1 MQNKLLPLAKAV
13 ASASLLSVGL
23 SACVAGNGDQSS
35 STQTSTAPSSEAQS
49 SSVTSSVAPSSS
61 SVMSSSSSVAPS
73 SSSVMS
79 SSSVAVSSAAADCS
93 EKVALGSSIYNASG
107 FSCATCHGAANGP
120 VTSGEGM
127 MGGPIDT
134 LNAPYEGSQ
143 ASQVSDELNV
153 FIASYMGNFLPG
165 AVDKAVEAEAVAAYL
180 YDAAGSNWCAKGA
193 ESSSSAAPVSS
204 SSVASSSSSVA
215 STDFEV
221 LYAINAG
228 GSAVSTQGGI
238 DFDGDFYVTGGTA
251 GGPANNLGYVPWS
264 DGTVVPN
271 QDLDLFRT
279 ERWGESTYNFPLKD
293 GSYNVTI
300 YMLEGYNMIQAP
312 GQRVFDVLAEG
323 QLVADDVDIY
333 ALAGA
338 RDIAYSMSFDGIQV
352 NDGNLT
358 LEFTKVVEQPSIR
371 AIIIEGAPGSKEE
384 YVPDPGSVGSATVPA
399 GCSGNATL
407 TDNDFVLFDGISAFS
422 VAGGTIDLHGNWKL
436 DEAWAV
442 PQGAKIEVKSTA
454 DGSAISYSNAGIF
467 TGFKFTPPSAFGSRS
482 PFKITGMDLWVQVNS
497 GSPQFGVRVIKPGED
512 EGNGGASTTTWMRN
526 SNGQQD
532 LTPSTSCQLM
542 SLTMP
547 QGWDVNSQNANRFIL
562 EVKNNWN
569 NSHELQVRRMVIKG
583 FSYAQ

>member
-1 MQNKLLPLAKAV
+1 MQNKLFPLAKAV

-35 STQTSTAPSSEAQS
+35 STADSSVAPSSEAQS
-49 SSVTSSVAPSSS
+49 SSVMSSVAPSSS
-61 SVMSSSSSVAPS
+61 SAMSSSSSSVAPS

-79 SSSVAVSSAAADCS
+79 SSSEAAADCS
-93 EKVALGSSIYNASG
+93 DVDTSVGANLYANGGFNCVLCHGSYDAGQKKFTGGFQREIDPNNFTVTSVDNLGSYI
-107 FSCATCHGAANGP
+107 ATDMIECDDG
-120 VTSGEGM
+120 
-127 MGGPIDT
+127 
-134 LNAPYEGSQ
+134 
-143 ASQVSDELNV
+143 
-153 FIASYMGNFLPG
+153 
-165 AVDKAVEAEAVAAYL
+165 
-180 YDAAGSNWCAKGA
+180 DAACESNAQEIANYMLKLSDNTEWCADPV
-193 ESSSSAAPVSS
+193 SSSSEAQVSS

-228 GSAVSTQGGI
+228 GGAVSTEGGI
-238 DFDGDFYVTGGTA
+238 DFEGDFYVSGGNV
-251 GGPANNLGYVPWS
+251 GDPANNLGYVPWA

-300 YMLEGYNMIQAP
+300 YMLEGYNQITAP

-323 QLVADDVDIY
+323 QLVANDVDIY

-371 AIIIEGAPGSKEE
+371 AIIVEGAPGSKEE
-384 YVPDPGSVGSATVPA
+384 YVPDPGSIGSASVPSD
-399 GCSGNATL
+399 CSGNATL

-422 VAGGTIDLHGNWKL
+422 VMGDTIDLHGNWKL
-436 DEAWAV
+436 DEAWAI
-442 PQGAKIEVKSTA
+442 PQGAKIEVKDTA

-467 TGFKFTPPSAFGSRS
+467 TGFKFSPPSAFGGRS
-482 PFKITGMDLWVQVNS
+482 PFKISGVDLWVQVNS
-497 GSPQFGVRVIKPGED
+497 GSPQFGLRVIKPGEF

-526 SNGQQD
+526 SSGQQD

-547 QGWDVNSQNANRFIL
+547 QGWDVNSQNADRFIL

>member
-1 MQNKLLPLAKAV
+1 MQKTLFPLAKAV
-13 ASASLLSVGL
+13 ATASLLSVGL

-35 STQTSTAPSSEAQS
+35 STQMSTAPSSEAQS
-49 SSVTSSVAPSSS
+49 SSVMSSVAPSSS
-61 SVMSSSSSVAPS
+61 SVMSSSSSSVAPS

-79 SSSVAVSSAAADCS
+79 SSSEAAADCS
-93 EKVALGSSIYNASG
+93 SIDTSVGENIYLNDTSG
-107 FSCATCHGAANGP
+107 GLTCKTCHGEFDSSKAIFDGA
-120 VTSGEGM
+120 VRK
-127 MGGPIDT
+127 IDP
-134 LNAPYEGSQ
+134 N
-143 ASQVSDELNV
+143 
-153 FIASYMGNFLPG
+153 NFLEPLAQSDLEAYIAG
-165 AVDKAVEAEAVAAYL
+165 NMAAGKDKACT
-180 YDAAGSNWCAKGA
+180 DAACEARAEELAKYILSKSSDSSWCESFT
-193 ESSSSAAPVSS
+193 ESSSSTPVSSS
-204 SSVASSSSSVA
+204 SSVASSSSSVP

-238 DFDGDFYVTGGTA
+238 DFEGDFYVSGGTA

-293 GSYNVTI
+293 GSYNVTV

-422 VAGGTIDLHGNWKL
+422 VMGDTIDLHGNWKL

-454 DGSAISYSNAGIF
+454 DGAAISYSNAGIF
-467 TGFKFTPPSAFGSRS
+467 TGFKFSPPSAFGGRS
-482 PFKITGMDLWVQVNS
+482 PFKISGVDLWVQVNS
-497 GSPQFGVRVIKPGED
+497 GSPQFGLRVIKPGEF

-526 SNGQQD
+526 SSGQQD

-547 QGWDVNSQNANRFIL
+547 QGWDVNSQNADRFIL